1 MRTSARFGKLA
12 AKMKQ
17 VDESHEMKIMKRALC
32 NYYNRDR
39 ARPQVRYN
47 VREGDPGRPAFM
59 PYVDLYDYAV
69 LDGRRISPTSRN
81 RRNSAGSSLIQVR
94 FACSAYVGEVRAVL
108 AHEQPGI
115 QNSGQIPLIMVA
127 WMKESPDSPLDG
139 GNEGFVWNEFP
150 ELDVNTWLYDQFED
164 PEEDGS
170 RPEIIPLEAVQ
181 CQIARGTLEHTEP
194 KMWITTTMDRYPTS
208 HFVNGLED

>member
-1 MRTSARFGKLA
+1 
-12 AKMKQ
+12 MKQ

-81 RRNSAGSSLIQVR
+81 RRNSAGSSLIQAR
-94 FACSAYVGEVRAVL
+94 FAGSAYVGEVRAVL

-139 GNEGFVWNEFP
+139 GNEGFVWNELCADPFRNLFP
-150 ELDVNTWLYDQFED
+150 AEMFSFGQPRT
-164 PEEDGS
+164 
-170 RPEIIPLEAVQ
+170 
-181 CQIARGTLEHTEP
+181 
-194 KMWITTTMDRYPTS
+194 
-208 HFVNGLED
+208 